1 MKDLIK
7 NYIQIP
13 AKIGYEAAKNQL
25 YQLHGDMHIVHLF
38 FINNQKFKQ

>member
-1 MKDLIK
+1 MKDLMK

-13 AKIGYEAAKNQL
+13 AKNGYEAANNQF